1 MIDPMTLLVLLVLAN
16 CALYEVCRR
25 LNDRHRRA
33 RGDRK

>member
-1 MIDPMTLLVLLVLAN
+1 MIDPMTLLVLLILAN

-25 LNDRHRRA
+25 LSDQYRKV